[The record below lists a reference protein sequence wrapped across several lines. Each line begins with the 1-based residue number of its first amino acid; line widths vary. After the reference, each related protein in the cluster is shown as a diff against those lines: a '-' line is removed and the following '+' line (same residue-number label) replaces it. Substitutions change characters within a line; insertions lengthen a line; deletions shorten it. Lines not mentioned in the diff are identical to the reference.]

1 MPQQHAEHGDCCCRI
16 DAHCPGQD
24 RETSVDI
31 RAQLREPAFDMTE
44 PPLDRDEPT
53 GLLTHHLIQDKATDD
68 FLYRLLRLTRGHP
81 AARWLDAAEIFVP
94 GLPARGGEPCA

>member
-1 MPQQHAEHGDCCCRI
+1 VVHPKERPPPGAASNFMAPPAMIKLTIPLTAKCAQCRSSTPRGDCCCRI

-44 PPLDRDEPT
+44 PPS
-53 GLLTHHLIQDKATDD
+53 IATNRPSIAAS
-68 FLYRLLRLTRGHP
+68 RLSID
-81 AARWLDAAEIFVP
+81 AMWLS
-94 GLPARGGEPCA
+94 